1 MRIYKKYLRSLYSY
15 SFILKSLVLVILCYV
30 HDFTR
35 YMVCRSVRDLFYWP
49 EGPCLDMVVVVA
61 FMIDALLILGETI
74 CKCAAVIKESE
85 NDTENP

>member
-1 MRIYKKYLRSLYSY
+1 MRIYKKYFRSLYSY

-35 YMVCRSVRDLFYWP
+35 YMVCRNVRDLFYWP
-49 EGPCLDMVVVVA
+49 EGPCLDMVVVVT
-61 FMIDALLILGETI
+61 FIIDALLILSEII